1 MDQILTKL
9 GYHDKIEAF
18 RNLKLNPNSFLKI
31 TQIPGGV
38 NNLKSDTGLQIGE
51 ILEILSYV
59 ENMIKQQ
66 TAQNKEDIKMK
77 SLSPINTQS
86 RQLGAPVHNNL
97 NRNRIEPQN
106 SFQN

>member
-18 RNLKLNPNSFLKI
+18 RPLKLNPNSFIKI

-51 ILEILSYV
+51 ILEILDYV
-59 ENMIKQQ
+59 ENMMKEQ
-66 TAQNKEDIKMK
+66 TAQNKEDIQMK
-77 SLSPINTQS
+77 SQMNVQS
-86 RQLGAPVHNNL
+86 R
-97 NRNRIEPQN
+97 
-106 SFQN
+106 